1 MELFSQYQQISDVHE
16 HRVCKPQSAAKAS
29 STGQLRTIQ

>member
-1 MELFSQYQQISDVHE
+1 MELFSQYKQISDVDE
-16 HRVCKPQSAAKAS
+16 HRVCKPQSSAKAS